1 VRLGFGLGGH
11 GRQDSNQERIM
22 LVELGRSQLE
32 QEHVEIVERKGLG
45 HPDTICD
52 ALAERVSRVLSR
64 YYLQECGA
72 ILHHNVDKVLLSAG
86 SSRPEF
92 GGGKLVDPL
101 DITLAG
107 RATHAHD
114 GMSIPVHELAVEAC
128 KQWFRE
134 HLPQLNPE
142 TDIRWRCSIRPTSVD
157 LTQLFEREGSH
168 LANDTSL
175 GVGYAP
181 LSPLEHLVLET
192 EQRLN
197 SSEFRSLHPE
207 SGADVKIMAYR
218 HHSSVNLV
226 VARAF
231 IGQHLPNLAD
241 YLEAKLHL
249 MSFVAGVGHEL
260 GMTATV
266 LANSA
271 DDPGSGSVYLTV
283 SGTSAEAGDDGQVGR
298 GNRANG
304 LITPHRPMS
313 LEALAGKNPV
323 NHVGKLYNLLAR
335 EIAEELV
342 LHLPDVRHAVC
353 YMLSEIGRP
362 IADPKLVHIKLG
374 IEGDIPVG
382 ELRAAAEQIVHGQL
396 RGVSKLTERI
406 VTGSVQLF

>member
-1 VRLGFGLGGH
+1 
-11 GRQDSNQERIM
+11 M
-22 LVELGRSQLE
+22 LVQLGHSPLE
-32 QEHVEIVERKGLG
+32 PEHVEIVERKGLG

-52 ALAERVSRVLSR
+52 ALAERVSVVLSR
-64 YYLQECGA
+64 HYLEEFGA

-86 SSRPEF
+86 ASRPAF
-92 GGGKLVDPL
+92 GGGELVNPL

-107 RATHAHD
+107 RAAHFHK
-114 GMSIPVHELAVEAC
+114 GKSIPVHELAVEAC

-134 HLPQLNPE
+134 HLPELDPE
-142 TDIRWRCSIRPTSVD
+142 AGVRWHCSIRPTSVD
-157 LTQLFEREGSH
+157 LTQLFERAESR

-218 HHSSVNLV
+218 HESTVNVV

-231 IGQHLPNLAD
+231 IDQHLPNLAD
-241 YLEAKLHL
+241 YLDAKLHL

-271 DDPGSGSVYLTV
+271 DDPATGSVYLTV
-283 SGTSAEAGDDGQVGR
+283 TGTSAEAGDDGQVGR

-304 LITPHRPMS
+304 LITSHRPMS

-323 NHVGKLYNLLAR
+323 NHVGKLYNVLAR
-335 EIAEELV
+335 QIADHLV
-342 LHLPDVRHAVC
+342 LHLPVVSHAVC
-353 YMLSEIGRP
+353 YLLSEIGKP
-362 IADPKLVHIKLG
+362 ISEPKLVQLKLG
-374 IEGDIPVG
+374 IQDDTPPS
-382 ELRAAAEQIVHGQL
+382 ELRAAAEQVIHEQL
-396 RGVSKLTERI
+396 QGVGKLTERI
-406 VTGSVQLF
+406 VAESVQLF